1 MDELHSNGIA
11 IYAIYSEIGLTQG
24 LALMGKYFGTLP
36 DMYSNKT
43 SLNLEFAPRKLLVN
57 LETME
62 LITMDSAGASGFETF
77 DMDDAIE
84 ACKQL

>member
-1 MDELHSNGIA
+1 MDELHNAGIA
-11 IYAIYSEIGLTQG
+11 VYAIYSEITLVKGLS
-24 LALMGKYFGTLP
+24 LMGKYFGTLP

-62 LITMDSAGASGFETF
+62 LITMDSAGPSGFETF
-77 DMDDAIE
+77 DMDDALE
-84 ACKQL
+84 ACKKL